1 MTMIGVGP
9 KMERLL
15 RAPGPCALIW
25 IEGTPTGTNFMRPD
39 HPKAHGQEDW
49 KKHRPERGRHLPFR
63 FKESGQVIFP
73 CAHLSFSSCGQLL
86 GLIVRIR
93 YDFCNDQRRR
103 SLALEHQYLIFFFF
117 FFTNLW
123 SQSFSKCRREGSR
136 RVVDSCWE
144 RTATTWKNSCHILTC
159 SGPFEACGIHAPP
172 YVADDPGK

>member
-117 FFTNLW
+117 Y
-123 SQSFSKCRREGSR
+123 QSVVTELQQMQTR
-136 RVVDSCWE
+136 RVASRGGLVLGKNSHDLEKLMSYSYLFGPVRSMWHP
-144 RTATTWKNSCHILTC
+144 RTAIRS
-159 SGPFEACGIHAPP
+159 
-172 YVADDPGK
+172 